1 MRFEIDGLARLR
13 EVAEC
18 SRSGRRVILEDIAD
32 EIESEVA
39 QVLSNPL
46 IDVDAPREVRI
57 AALEAELAGLRATAP
72 APGE

>member
-1 MRFEIDGLARLR
+1 MRFEIEGLARLR

-18 SRSGRRVILEDIAD
+18 SRSGRKIILEDIAD

-39 QVLSNPL
+39 QVLGNPL
-46 IDVDAPREVRI
+46 IDVDAPREARI

-72 APGE
+72 VPAE